1 MRTFGLSEFL
11 FIVQAAQWTL
21 ALSAIAFVGGAL
33 LGLVVALSRTS
44 ENAAARNAARVFIQV
59 FQGTPLLLQLFLI
72 FFGAPVL
79 GFDINPWV
87 AAGVA
92 LVLNSAAFLAEIWRG
107 CIEAVPRGQWEA
119 AQALNLKYVARMRFV
134 VLPQAFKIALPPTVG
149 YMVQIIK
156 GTSLAA
162 IIGFTE
168 ITRAG
173 QIINNATFQPLHVF
187 TTVAALYFVI
197 CWPLSLLAARMER
210 KRARAL
216 ARSATRRNLHFSFC
230 SRSHQPP
237 GDMR

>member
-1 MRTFGLSEFL
+1 MRTFGFPEFL
-11 FIVQAAQWTL
+11 FILEAAQWTL
-21 ALSAIAFVGGAL
+21 ALSAIAFVGGAV
-33 LGLVVALSRTS
+33 LGLAIALARTS
-44 ENAAARNAARVFIQV
+44 ENKAARALSTGFIQV

-79 GFDINPWV
+79 GLEINPWI

-92 LVLNSAAFLAEIWRG
+92 LILNSAAFLGEIWRG
-107 CIEAVPRGQWEA
+107 CIEAIPRGQWEA
-119 AQALNLKYVARMRFV
+119 AEALNLDYGARMRDV

-149 YMVQIIK
+149 YLVQIIK

-216 ARSATRRNLHFSFC
+216 AR
-230 SRSHQPP
+230 
-237 GDMR
+237 

>member
-44 ENAAARNAARVFIQV
+44 ENAMARNAARVFIQV

-149 YMVQIIK
+149 YVVQIIK

-216 ARSATRRNLHFSFC
+216 AR
-230 SRSHQPP
+230 
-237 GDMR
+237 

>member
-44 ENAAARNAARVFIQV
+44 ENAVARNAARVFIQV

-173 QIINNATFQPLHVF
+173 QIINNATFQPLHAF

-216 ARSATRRNLHFSFC
+216 AR
-230 SRSHQPP
+230 
-237 GDMR
+237 

>member
-1 MRTFGLSEFL
+1 MRTFGFPEFL
-11 FIVQAAQWTL
+11 FILEAAQWTL
-21 ALSAIAFVGGAL
+21 ALSAIAFVGGSV
-33 LGLVVALSRTS
+33 LGLVIALARTS
-44 ENAAARNAARVFIQV
+44 ENRIARALSTGFIQV

-79 GFDINPWV
+79 GLDINPWI

-92 LVLNSAAFLAEIWRG
+92 LVLNSAAFLGEIWRG
-107 CIEAVPRGQWEA
+107 CIDAVPRGQWEA
-119 AQALNLKYVARMRFV
+119 AQALNLGYGSRMRDV

-149 YMVQIIK
+149 YLVQIIK

-173 QIINNATFQPLHVF
+173 QIINNATFQPLYVF
-187 TTVAALYFVI
+187 TTVAALYFII

-210 KRARAL
+210 NRARAL
-216 ARSATRRNLHFSFC
+216 TR
-230 SRSHQPP
+230 
-237 GDMR
+237 